1 MTKKSDYM
9 ISRRGFVGGVVGL
22 VGGVITVVVG
32 LPVIGYIISPALVK
46 GSEEEWIVLGPASA
60 VPLGVPTS
68 FTFSQIKQVGW
79 KIERMNQTV
88 YAVTEDGVNF
98 VVLSDACTHL
108 SCKVTWQAE
117 QDAYVCPCHDGFFD
131 KLGFVVSGPP
141 PKPLYRYENK
151 VENDQLTILVEA

>member
-60 VPLGVPTS
+60 VPLGVPTP
-68 FTFSQIKQVGW
+68 FTFSQVKQVGW